1 MSVLKRVANNEWK
14 AVPLICKDFSPSQ
27 MISNFQIGKKRLHV
41 FYLLGSY
48 SESFQRLENEESEN
62 EGATLTETGS
72 GASK

>member
-1 MSVLKRVANNEWK
+1 
-14 AVPLICKDFSPSQ
+14 
-27 MISNFQIGKKRLHV
+27 MISNFQIGKTRLHV

-48 SESFQRLENEESEN
+48 SESSQGLENEESEN